1 MKSKWMYLTMVAV
14 FMAGLLVFVRM
25 MATGVD
31 TDVDIVM
38 VNKVLKTVENHW
50 EHVDQGDYSG
60 ITQRFVVLD
69 QKGAVRYE
77 TSDGLFTNVYDA
89 IKNRGIVLD
98 VKVEGKFVGKLIL
111 FDDYEQRVQRS
122 KKHLVVVLLTIF
134 AVLALLC
141 TLYII
146 MLNRLVIRPF
156 KKLQSFALNVARG
169 NLDVPLSMD
178 RSNLFGAFTESFD
191 IMREQLATARQ
202 REYEANRS
210 KKELVASLSHD
221 VKTPVASIKAVSELM
236 LLRVDDEKL
245 IRQLNMIHSKAEQI
259 NGLVTDMF
267 HATLEEL
274 KELKVN
280 VTEEYSSVLN
290 TIIANVNFDDQI
302 TFDSIPKCL
311 ILVDVTRLQQVFDNL
326 LGNSYKYAGTNVRIS
341 SYITPPYLHI
351 EIMDFGKGIE
361 EVELPL
367 LFNKF
372 YRGNNASGQTGAGLG
387 LYISKYLMQSMGGDI
402 SCHNRDNGFTV
413 KLQIKL
419 V

>member
-1 MKSKWMYLTMVAV
+1 MVAV

-25 MATGVD
+25 MATEVD

-50 EHVDQGDYSG
+50 EHVDQGDYGG

-89 IKNRGIVLD
+89 IKNRGIILD
-98 VKVEGKFVGKLIL
+98 VKAEGKFVGKLIL
-111 FDDYEQRVQRS
+111 FDDYEQRVQRG
-122 KKHLVVVLLTIF
+122 KKHLVVVLLTTF

-236 LLRVDDEKL
+236 LLRLDDEKL
-245 IRQLNMIHSKAEQI
+245 IRQLHMIHSKAEQI

-280 VTEEYSSVLN
+280 VTEEYSSVLD
-290 TIIANVNFDDQI
+290 TIIANVNFDDKI
-302 TFDSIPKCL
+302 TFDAIPKCL
-311 ILVDVTRLQQVFDNL
+311 ILVDATRLQQVFDNI
-326 LGNSYKYAGTNVRIS
+326 LGNSYKYAGTNVHIS
-341 SYITPPYLHI
+341 SCITPPYLHI

-361 EVELPL
+361 EDELPL

-372 YRGNNASGQTGAGLG
+372 YRGHNASGQTGAGLG
-387 LYISKYLMQSMGGDI
+387 LYISQYLMQSMGGDI

-413 KLQIKL
+413 KLQMKL

>member
-290 TIIANVNFDDQI
+290 TIIANVNLDNRI
-302 TFDSIPKCL
+302 TFDAFPKCL
-311 ILVDVTRLQQVFDNL
+311 ILIDVTRLQQVFDNI
-326 LGNSYKYAGTNVRIS
+326 LGNSYKYAGTHVRIS
-341 SYITPPYLHI
+341 SYITSAYLHI
-351 EIMDFGKGIE
+351 EITDFGKGVE
-361 EVELPL
+361 EDELPL

-372 YRGNNASGQTGAGLG
+372 YRGRNASGQTGAGLG

>member
-267 HATLEEL
+267 QATLEEL
-274 KELKVN
+274 QELKVN

-290 TIIANVNFDDQI
+290 TIIANVNLDNRI
-302 TFDSIPKCL
+302 TFDAIPKCL
-311 ILVDVTRLQQVFDNL
+311 ILIDVTRLQQVFDNIL
-326 LGNSYKYAGTNVRIS
+326 SNSYKYAGTDVRIS
-341 SYITPPYLHI
+341 SYITSIYLHI
-351 EIMDFGKGIE
+351 EITDFGKGVE
-361 EVELPL
+361 EDELPL

-372 YRGNNASGQTGAGLG
+372 YRGRNASGQTGAGLG
-387 LYISKYLMQSMGGDI
+387 LYITKYLMQSMDGDV